1 MVERW
6 RCRPDGSHRWTRLDV
21 SPGGARKLRG
31 RAREA
36 GVSVDA
42 WLAIA
47 LGLRSALA
55 GADSVDRLLRLQEA
69 LIAEPIRPA
78 ADRRL
83 RGWQRYLWER
93 DSPSLVDELPE
104 VVLSSSTC
112 DRSVSVDVA
121 SAFEVDAA
129 EWDLGRE
136 CEIRA
141 AALATPMPSYIR
153 ALTAG

>member
-1 MVERW
+1 M
-6 RCRPDGSHRWTRLDV
+6 
-21 SPGGARKLRG
+21 
-31 RAREA
+31 
-36 GVSVDA
+36 SVDA

-55 GADSVDRLLRLQEA
+55 GVDPVERARRLGAA
-69 LIAEPIRPA
+69 LVAEPIRPA
-78 ADRRL
+78 TDHRL

-112 DRSVSVDVA
+112 DGGISVDLA

-141 AALATPMPSYIR
+141 AALATPLRSYIH

>member
-1 MVERW
+1 MLVGHGLWTCGSTEPTSSQVAIEIMTRRCQAETRAW
-6 RCRPDGSHRWTRLDV
+6 RDCKRR
-21 SPGGARKLRG
+21 
-31 RAREA
+31 
-36 GVSVDA
+36 
-42 WLAIA
+42 
-47 LGLRSALA
+47 
-55 GADSVDRLLRLQEA
+55 
-69 LIAEPIRPA
+69 LIAAPIRPA

-112 DRSVSVDVA
+112 DRSVSLDVA

>member
-1 MVERW
+1 M
-6 RCRPDGSHRWTRLDV
+6 
-21 SPGGARKLRG
+21 
-31 RAREA
+31 
-36 GVSVDA
+36 
-42 WLAIA
+42 
-47 LGLRSALA
+47 
-55 GADSVDRLLRLQEA
+55 
-69 LIAEPIRPA
+69 AEPIRPA

-93 DSPSLVDELPE
+93 DSPSLIDELPE

-112 DRSVSVDVA
+112 DRSVSVDLA

-141 AALATPMPSYIR
+141 AALATPLRSYIH